1 MCSSCESNFQ
11 TARSMLN
18 DRRGGGGRLINKSAP
33 FIGVAVIAGGQI
45 RNANYKGYKG
55 LIRWFYINT
64 LLRDNRLTS
73 RGTRAL
79 FINTSAARRRD
90 VSSHDT

>member
-1 MCSSCESNFQ
+1 
-11 TARSMLN
+11 MLN
-18 DRRGGGGRLINKSAP
+18 DRREGGGRLINKSAP

-45 RNANYKGYKG
+45 RNANYKGCKG

-64 LLRDNRLTS
+64 LLRDNCLTS

-79 FINTSAARRRD
+79 FINTSAARRRG
-90 VSSHDT
+90 VSSHDMSDIHAHK